1 VPEYQV
7 TWTIS
12 LDASSPVAA
21 ARQALA
27 IHRNPAS
34 WATVFTVESDSETVT
49 VDLDP
54 EYRDPSGNGIPQVTL
69 AA

>member
-1 VPEYQV
+1 MRECQV

-27 IHRNPAS
+27 IRRNPAS
-34 WATVFTVESDSETVT
+34 WATVFIVYGETGAVT
-49 VDLDP
+49 VDLDL
-54 EYRDPSGNGIPQVTL
+54 ECLDPSGNGTSQVTL